1 MTEGNVSP
9 LLDFP
14 SIPPPCLPEVPAGIS
29 EGYDTH
35 SFVHS
40 IILLYDDSIICRK
53 VAMNKQTCTRKT
65 KKYSLMEL
73 VSVFLFSG
81 KDRQMYK

>member
-14 SIPPPCLPEVPAGIS
+14 SILPPCLPEVPAGIS

-35 SFVHS
+35 SFIHMN
-40 IILLYDDSIICRK
+40 DDSIHHSMMILSY
-53 VAMNKQTCTRKT
+53 A
-65 KKYSLMEL
+65 
-73 VSVFLFSG
+73 G
-81 KDRQMYK
+81 K